1 MTSESLT
8 TSRGISSE
16 DTPACWLDWRIH
28 ECHPF
33 LRLFDKELELRHSRL
48 FAYIHKGWI
57 LHHHTGKRAIKAA
70 SSVPV
75 IEGADATPRG
85 LLSPRRLAIST
96 PEPEPEED
104 PSSPPPKRTVISA
117 EKLTAAQDKEYIL
130 MPALI
135 EVLEGE
141 LAALVLARVTDEG
154 GKEYL
159 RAEAPSC
166 GTHVIENAKTLAPA
180 TWWGQYGKH
189 LPLLSSVACKVLA
202 QTVCASA
209 AERNWSVYGAAN
221 TAARGRMGHAVGDK
235 LVYCHEALHLKNKL
249 QTASYTQSV
258 EKWDSDSD
266 SDATDDEADL
276 VV

>member
-1 MTSESLT
+1 MVLAKSWLLSQIMTPVVKL
-8 TSRGISSE
+8 
-16 DTPACWLDWRIH
+16 
-28 ECHPF
+28 
-33 LRLFDKELELRHSRL
+33 LRLMDGEEP
-48 FAYIHKGWI
+48 A
-57 LHHHTGKRAIKAA
+57 TGKIDDRMFMIGEKIEASDVSWKAKAVKIHAERWEYLHSEMHAAGYALDPEFIKLAKDVDEA
-70 SSVPV
+70 TQNGLTNV
-75 IEGADATPRG
+75 IEKVCLRDVITESVNQVEAIRTITLDSASVQERVAKTMEQ
-85 LLSPRRLAIST
+85 LA
-96 PEPEPEED
+96 
-104 PSSPPPKRTVISA
+104 KY
-117 EKLTAAQDKEYIL
+117 QQN
-130 MPALI
+130 
-135 EVLEGE
+135 EGIF
-141 LAALVLARVTDEG
+141 T
-154 GKEYL
+154 KPY
-159 RAEAPSC
+159 
-166 GTHVIENAKTLAPA
+166 VIENAKTLAPA

-209 AERNWSVYGAAN
+209 AERNWSVYGAVK